1 MSLDQLRHLL
11 ATVRTGLAD
20 ALAHLDHARGLL
32 EESRR
37 VIIDVQA
44 HAQPWLPAQLPQA
57 LSQLESQHGK
67 VAGIDELLTR
77 YQSRL

>member
-11 ATVRTGLAD
+11 ATVRTGVAD
-20 ALAHLDHARGLL
+20 ALGHLEHARALL

-37 VIIDVQA
+37 VIVDAQA
-44 HAQPWLPAQLPQA
+44 HAQPWVPAQLPLA
-57 LSQLESQHGK
+57 LSQLETQHGTLTGVDDLL
-67 VAGIDELLTR
+67 VA